1 MLGLQDG
8 LFLEAVNSTTLK
20 ISWII
25 SSDAPNQIDI
35 ECSDNKNNT
44 ITHTMTEG
52 LDVDNPNAILTG
64 FQSGT
69 EYSCCIQLTIEAMIF
84 SQYLCDIITLPQQ
97 GIVYITYKTENEIV
111 LFCI

>member
-8 LFLEAVNSTTLK
+8 LFLEAVNSNTLK

-25 SSDAPNQIDI
+25 SSDPPNQIDI
-35 ECSDNKNNT
+35 ECSDDKDNT
-44 ITHTMTEG
+44 ITHTVTEG

-69 EYSCCIQLTIEAMIF
+69 EYNCCIQLTIEGVIF
-84 SQYLCDIITLPQQ
+84 TEYLCDNITLPQQ
-97 GIVYITYKTENEIV
+97 GNTPLYISHIKLKIR
-111 LFCI
+111 